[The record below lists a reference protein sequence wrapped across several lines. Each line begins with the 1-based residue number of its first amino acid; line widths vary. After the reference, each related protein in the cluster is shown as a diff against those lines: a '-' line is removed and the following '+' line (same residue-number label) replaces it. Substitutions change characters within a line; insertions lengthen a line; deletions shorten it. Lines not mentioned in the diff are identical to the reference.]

1 MVISTKERIFT
12 LKKLSEQIPLEIVQ
26 QVVGECAYTA
36 PPNFPENLL
45 DIIYAGDCMEMI
57 KQLPDESV
65 DLVVSS
71 PPYNIGKT
79 SNDRKPL
86 EQYLE
91 WQTEVLRECHRVL
104 KSTGSLFWQVGAF
117 VSNDGYH
124 IPLDIRFFPILES
137 FGMIP
142 RNRIVWIRPHGVH
155 AKNKFSGRHETIVWF
170 TKTMNYKFYLDSIKV
185 PQKYDNKKHWKGD
198 KKGELSCDPLGKN
211 VGDVWAFRNVRH
223 NHEEDTIHPAQ
234 FPEDLIER
242 IVLCSTVPGD
252 VVLDPFMGV
261 GTTAVVCKRFNRHF
275 CGAEINLEYSSI
287 ANQRLSGN
295 PDEKGNFPN
304 LKTLREY
311 ALSHGIKDV
320 SGFSFTRQRPGSTAS
335 LGSKAFP
342 ESYHLE
348 KIIERLEFEAENSL
362 YKKLIKRI

>member
-104 KSTGSLFWQVGAF
+104 KSTGSLFWQVGEIYIF
-117 VSNDGYH
+117 KWSNRR
-124 IPLDIRFFPILES
+124 LRF
-137 FGMIP
+137 
-142 RNRIVWIRPHGVH
+142 
-155 AKNKFSGRHETIVWF
+155 T
-170 TKTMNYKFYLDSIKV
+170 Y
-185 PQKYDNKKHWKGD
+185 
-198 KKGELSCDPLGKN
+198 
-211 VGDVWAFRNVRH
+211 
-223 NHEEDTIHPAQ
+223 
-234 FPEDLIER
+234 
-242 IVLCSTVPGD
+242 
-252 VVLDPFMGV
+252 
-261 GTTAVVCKRFNRHF
+261 
-275 CGAEINLEYSSI
+275 
-287 ANQRLSGN
+287 
-295 PDEKGNFPN
+295 
-304 LKTLREY
+304 
-311 ALSHGIKDV
+311 
-320 SGFSFTRQRPGSTAS
+320 
-335 LGSKAFP
+335 
-342 ESYHLE
+342 
-348 KIIERLEFEAENSL
+348 
-362 YKKLIKRI
+362 